1 MTSANPNRPTLVLQH
16 LWRTHAPLTLFA
28 VTLALLGV
36 FFALG
41 IFVDSRL
48 ITGAPAW
55 LKPTKFAVSFAVY
68 SLTITWLLGLV
79 RQTNLF
85 KRLFVKFVAWS
96 FVVVFT
102 IEIVG
107 MVLQTVRGVRS
118 HFNYATP
125 FDTTVINVMAMAI
138 FVLWG
143 INLLLAIFLLFE
155 RFESPALAWGVR
167 LGMVIALIGM
177 MEGMLMVSNV
187 SAQQLEQ
194 LQAGVPVTI
203 LGAHSV
209 GVEDGGPGLPGLNWS
224 AEGGDLRAAHFVG
237 IHALQ
242 VLPLLALFLSRR
254 RHFKSLQATLLV
266 WIAGAVYLGLIFLLT
281 WQALRAQP
289 ITAPDAL
296 TVSVFAAL
304 IGAGIVASLL
314 TIRPWQARKLRAA
327 LASTKS
333 R

>member
-1 MTSANPNRPTLVLQH
+1 MPSPNRPTFVLQR

-28 VTLALLGV
+28 ATLALFGV

-41 IFVDSRL
+41 ILVDPRL

-55 LKPTKFAVSFAVY
+55 LKPTKFVVSFAVY

-85 KRLFVKFVAWS
+85 KRLFVKFVGWS

-102 IEIVG
+102 IETVG

-138 FVLWG
+138 FILWG
-143 INLLLAIFLLFE
+143 INLLLAILLLFE
-155 RFESPALAWGVR
+155 RFESSALAWGVR

-177 MEGMLMVSNV
+177 MEGVLMVSNV

-194 LQAGVPVTI
+194 MQAGDPITI

-209 GVEDGGPGLPGLNWS
+209 GVEDGGAGLPGLNWS
-224 AEGGDLRAAHFVG
+224 TEGGDLRAGHFVG
-237 IHALQ
+237 MHALQ
-242 VLPLLALFLSRR
+242 VLPLLELFLSRR
-254 RHFKSLQATLLV
+254 RFTALQATLLV

-289 ITAPDAL
+289 ITAPDML
-296 TVSVFAAL
+296 TVLVFIAI
-304 IGAGIVASLL
+304 IGAGILASLI
-314 TIRPWQARKLRAA
+314 TIRPWQKPNLRPASAA
-327 LASTKS
+327 ESQ
-333 R
+333 